1 LPDGK
6 GLLSFGRD
14 NKLLTWPVE
23 GPCRDWRPLPGKLG
37 EKTLQGLWEDLL
49 GDGLAQYGALAL
61 MAEIPAQSLPFLRE
75 RIKPVAEVPPQ
86 KLKDLM
92 ANLHSSDFNV
102 RKRAARELR
111 GLGELA
117 LPALRGARTSDFAG
131 RLLSSTEGLYPT
143 REQGRALRGIE
154 VLRR

>member
-1 LPDGK
+1 TLAVACGDGAVRLWDLAEERELPPLVGHRGCVRAVRFLPDGK
-6 GLLSFGRD
+6 GLLTFGRD

-23 GPCRDWRPLPGKLG
+23 SPFRDWRPRPGKLG
-37 EKTLQGLWEDLL
+37 EKTLQGLWERPL
-49 GDGLAQYGALAL
+49 GDGPAQSGALAL
-61 MAEIPAQSLPFLRE
+61 RAGAPAQPLPSLRE
-75 RIKPVAEVPPQ
+75 RLKPVAEVPPQ

-117 LPALRGARTSDFAG
+117 LPA
-131 RLLSSTEGLYPT
+131 
-143 REQGRALRGIE
+143 
-154 VLRR
+154 